1 MSLGFLDRD
10 LGCSQREASVFLFC
24 FFFLINVGQGT
35 QVLAQIDLNGNP
47 KRVYSLN
54 RCLMLCLAGKQRETR
69 LRTKTFIYEL
79 TLT

>member
-1 MSLGFLDRD
+1 MSLDFLDRD
-10 LGCSQREASVFLFC
+10 LGFSQREASG